1 MNFPTL
7 FIQGEGNIFLLPSRE
22 TGASIELKE
31 DDVPILNNVVLA
43 LLAITPG
50 CFHCCFR
57 AVLLKGS
64 KLHDLSH
71 NETLLKVCVDPA
83 SCLWSSAASLD
94 RPSFHL
100 ILSCC
105 EKVLQLESFV
115 SLDNNLVQ
123 NGSALGLL
131 AVCLPLIVRL
141 KVHQLLL
148 EGSGEGDNGGTRIVL
163 VNVLLDLWQP
173 LVFLPHEVLL
183 AQIDQ
188 VDH

>member
-1 MNFPTL
+1 MLLIDQRGGHNFDQQASVLLL
-7 FIQGEGNIFLLPSRE
+7 FLFLSFGQ
-22 TGASIELKE
+22 TSASIELEE
-31 DDVPILNNVVLA
+31 DDVPVLHNVVLA
-43 LLAITPG
+43 LLAITPSRL
-50 CFHCCFR
+50 HCCFR

-71 NETLLKVCVDPA
+71 NESLLKVCVDPA

-105 EKVLQLESFV
+105 EKVLQLERFV

-123 NGSALGLL
+123 DGSALGLL
-131 AVCLPLIVRL
+131 AIRLPLIVCL

-148 EGSGEGDNGGTRIVL
+148 KGSREGDDGGTGIIL
-163 VNVLLDLWQP
+163 VNV
-173 LVFLPHEVLL
+173 F
-183 AQIDQ
+183 
-188 VDH
+188 